1 MSTKQLPIN
10 ALAPGKREHVVRG
23 MTILKDGTAT
33 DKMKDQGLEALS
45 KDLGEAVGL
54 MTKFK
59 SEYEESAKILHTLQ
73 KDAEARK
80 EMDGETKATIAKQ
93 AENLADVMAKLQ
105 ATEEAVELFKKQMD
119 QPLYGTD
126 KELAQ
131 KDREAAIMLQKRA
144 FMFKGGEEAEF
155 KADMDNLVNPAD
167 YRSAVSKL
175 MRVGLETKAEARRR
189 LNEAERKAFEAA
201 SLDSGFFSPE
211 MLGMEVDCEI
221 ECASLLDLYEQVSVS
236 RSTFMFPH
244 VESYGEIGQ
253 YDCDAKCDA
262 EYGPEGNIT
271 WKNGNTYDFRG
282 VFCFQ
287 RDTLREANY
296 DLLGFMMRAAAR
308 TYRINRNQALI
319 TGDGVNEPLGWL
331 TADCFT
337 KLQTPAPNPDHRDL
351 RQFLASAPVE
361 YGDVT
366 AVMHQNIFAYFASKV
381 DSAGRFIFGDG
392 LMGFS
397 PSDVRDRIRISN
409 CLPDATEGLTKGS
422 EGSPFTS
429 GDFIMAA
436 GVWPRAY
443 AAVNHRP
450 MFMEQYEGGSTAWCV
465 KYQFGAKDGGFVAC
479 CPAAR
484 TLVAGAA
491 PV

>member
-1 MSTKQLPIN
+1 MSKIPYNVLRDRPMKAGMVIRKDTNPDDRT
-10 ALAPGKREHVVRG
+10 REAGLENMEKELSGAVDLV
-23 MTILKDGTAT
+23 T
-33 DKMKDQGLEALS
+33 KMKADF
-45 KDLGEAVGL
+45 DD
-54 MTKFK
+54 
-59 SEYEESAKILHTLQ
+59 SAKILHTLQ
-73 KDAEARK
+73 KDAEKMK
-80 EMDGETKATIAKQ
+80 EIDGETQAAIKKQ
-93 AENLADVMAKLQ
+93 AESMADAMAKLQ
-105 ATEEAVELFKKQMD
+105 ACTEAVETIKKEMD
-119 QPLYGTD
+119 QPLYRGGQD
-126 KELAQ
+126 LVE
-131 KDREAAIMLQKRA
+131 KDRQNAIELQKRA
-144 FMFKGGEEAEF
+144 HIVKGGTEADFE
-155 KADMDNLVNPAD
+155 ADLDNLVDPRH
-167 YRSAVSKL
+167 YRSAVQKL
-175 MRVGLETKAEARRR
+175 MKVGIESKARIMRDFTAEET
-189 LNEAERKAFEAA
+189 KAFEAA

-211 MLGMEVDCEI
+211 MLGIEVDCEI
-221 ECASLLDLYEQVSVS
+221 ECASLLDLYAQISVS
-236 RSTFMFPH
+236 KSTFMFPH
-244 VESYGEIGQ
+244 VESYGDIGQ

-271 WKNGNTYDFRG
+271 WKNGQTYDWRG

-308 TYRINRNQALI
+308 SYRINRNAALI
-319 TGDGVNEPLGWL
+319 TGDGVNEPMGWL
-331 TADCFT
+331 TSDCFT
-337 KLQTPAPNPDHRDL
+337 KLQTPGPNPTHQDL

-366 AVMHQNIFAYFASKV
+366 AIMHQNIFAYFASMV
-381 DSAGRFIFGDG
+381 DNNGRFLFGDG

-422 EGSPFTS
+422 TDAPFTT

-450 MFMEQYEGGSTAWCV
+450 MFMEQWEGGSTAWCV
-465 KYQFGAKDGGFVAC
+465 KYQFGAKDGGFVQC

-484 TLVAGAA
+484 TLTAGAA
-491 PV
+491 PSGS